1 MSVRL
6 CNAMVAV
13 SLMVGCGGTYDSYVK
28 GVATLDS
35 EPLPR
40 GTISFKPVQ
49 PGPTAY
55 GLISDDGSYT
65 LKTGRESGLP
75 PGEYVVAVVVNEPS
89 VSKEEGALPTPGKPI
104 TPLWYRSAKTSPL
117 KKTIEPGNNEIN
129 LELTSE
135 PPPGWV
141 DPKKRRRRR

>member
-1 MSVRL
+1 MSLRL
-6 CNAMVAV
+6 SYSMIAV
-13 SLMVGCGGTYDSYVK
+13 SLMVGCGGTYESYVT

-40 GTISFKPVQ
+40 GTISFKSVQ
-49 PGPTAY
+49 SGPTAY
-55 GLISDDGSYT
+55 GLISDGGSYA

-89 VSKEEGALPTPGKPI
+89 VLKEEGALPTPGKPI
-104 TPLWYRSAKTSPL
+104 TPVWYRSTKTSPL
-117 KKTIEPGNNEIN
+117 KITVESGSNEIN

-135 PPPGWV
+135 PPPGYKR
-141 DPKKRRRRR
+141 PRRRR